1 MESTHYVGRNLKKKK
16 VLQGEQAATL
26 QRALGWKGMAGMTM
40 GLQMS
45 PTPWKGSKAH
55 SVCSSE

>member
-1 MESTHYVGRNLKKKK
+1 MKKKKKK

-40 GLQMS
+40 GLQLS
-45 PTPWKGSKAH
+45 PTPWEGSKAH